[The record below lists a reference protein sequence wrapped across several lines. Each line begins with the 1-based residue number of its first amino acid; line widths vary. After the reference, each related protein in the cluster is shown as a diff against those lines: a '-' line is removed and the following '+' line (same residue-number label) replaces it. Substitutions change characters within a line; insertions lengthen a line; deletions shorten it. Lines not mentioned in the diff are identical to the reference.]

1 MGLGSGLGL
10 QLGSG
15 LGLGCREGL
24 DRIDRGADVVLGRDG
39 ACARE
44 AADEVDG
51 LEAVHAEVGEVAK
64 VGPEPVWST
73 AAALESAPRGARVS
87 RGGTAALTGALG
99 GPGWQWVALGGTGW
113 QWVAMGGAAAR
124 LFVPDA

>member
-1 MGLGSGLGL
+1 MGLGLGLGL

-15 LGLGCREGL
+15 LVLGCREGL

-87 RGGTAALTGALG
+87 RGGTAALTGALIGALGGNGWPWVGLG
-99 GPGWQWVALGGTGW
+99 GPGWRGCS
-113 QWVAMGGAAAR
+113 AAR
-124 LFVPDA
+124 LPVPDA